1 MRAMGITLADL
12 PELLRLLEQHP
23 EWREALRLV
32 LLGEELTTLPQL
44 MRQLIET
51 QREIVEAQNR
61 HEQQI
66 AQLIEIQ
73 RQQAV
78 RMDQM
83 AEEQQRHS
91 REIAEIRAILAEV
104 LEAQNRHEQQIAQL
118 IEIQRQ
124 QAVRMDQMAEEQQ
137 RHSREIAE
145 IRAILAEVLEVQ
157 NRHSQEIADIRAI
170 LAEVLEVQNRHSQE
184 IADIR
189 AILAEVLEVQNRHS
203 QEIADIRAILAEVL
217 EVQRQHSQMF
227 VEVLEVQRRH
237 SEMFVEVMEVQRQ
250 HSHAIEELRTQ
261 IGNLTEALG
270 LNLEEQAEDI
280 LLFVMEQKGWRLV
293 RGPYSLALN
302 GQIDLVATYENAEG
316 QPFTV
321 LVEVKMRLSR
331 KAVDAWAHRVRS
343 EGFQK
348 RLRQRGFLPPYY
360 PYVFG
365 FRVDVAADEA
375 ARRSGIGLITSR
387 GVIQEPEVIL

>member
-91 REIAEIRAILAEV
+91 REIAE
-104 LEAQNRHEQQIAQL
+104 
-118 IEIQRQ
+118 
-124 QAVRMDQMAEEQQ
+124 
-137 RHSREIAE
+137 
-145 IRAILAEVLEVQ
+145 
-157 NRHSQEIADIRAI
+157 IRAI